1 MIFLAKVTLYFFVSF
16 FLLCVPINKSPLFF
30 HLYRLGGKHVEQS
43 ISDIKKEIVIKIEEG
58 TDFGKKF
65 FNGSLPNI
73 SVDGQRLQIE
83 KNKDHY
89 TDQERELLKRVFNN

>member
-1 MIFLAKVTLYFFVSF
+1 MIFLVKITFYFFVSF

-30 HLYRLGGKHVEQS
+30 HLYRLGGKYVEKS
-43 ISDIKKEIVIKIEEG
+43 ISDIKKEVILKVEEG
-58 TDFGKKF
+58 TNLGKKF

-73 SVDGQRLQIE
+73 STDSHNLQIE

>member
-1 MIFLAKVTLYFFVSF
+1 MIFLVKITFYFFVSF

-43 ISDIKKEIVIKIEEG
+43 IVDIKKEIFLKVEEG
-58 TDFGKKF
+58 KTFGKKF
-65 FNGSLPNI
+65 FNGSLPSI
-73 SVDGQRLQIE
+73 STESTPLQIE
-83 KNKDHY
+83 RNKDHY